1 MPSQGGGANRAGR
14 RLEAWVDDILDE
26 RKYKKVIQRE
36 FAVRKQHG
44 NPIYATQCVVG
55 KDIYGKNRRVDAILF
70 HPELF
75 PKCLVLQCKWQASGG
90 SVDQKYPF
98 EVLSIKE
105 SELETIIVLDGG
117 GYSEGARDWLLKQV
131 GQNFLKAV
139 FTQAEFSRFARDHLS
154 L

>member
-1 MPSQGGGANRAGR
+1 MPSQEGGANRAGR

-44 NPIYATQCVVG
+44 NPIYATQWVVG
-55 KDIYGKNRRVDAILF
+55 KDIYGKNRRADAILF
-70 HPELF
+70 HPERF
-75 PKCLVLQCKWQASGG
+75 PNCLVLRCKWQASGD

-98 EVLSIKE
+98 EVLSIKK
-105 SELETIIVLDGG
+105 SKLETFIILDGG

-139 FTQAEFSRFARDHLS
+139 LTQAEFSRFARDHLS